1 MVYKYTTKVREEAY
15 QLFAQGMPIRKIAKE
30 LGVNRH
36 TITAWKKQFG
46 WDKRIATIDENA
58 IQLVDQN
65 LTKMKSEGI
74 KIFTQ
79 ALYAFA
85 NQIIKEKRIDPETKK
100 EIITYKDITLAE
112 AVQCQRIILTLYGE
126 MDDNASNVKMEEH
139 LEYMRVVY
147 QRIQKRK

>member
-1 MVYKYTTKVREEAY
+1 MVYKYTTKTKDEAY
-15 QLFAQGMPIRKIAKE
+15 QLYAQGMPIRKIAKE
-30 LGVNRH
+30 LRVNRH

-85 NQIIKEKRIDPETKK
+85 NQIIKEKKRDPITKK
-100 EIITYKDITLAE
+100 EIIIYKDITLAE

-126 MDDNASNVKMEEH
+126 MEDNATNVKMDEH

-147 QRIQKRK
+147 KRIQRRQ